1 MKEKSLRKVIEN
13 INKNKVEILELK
25 STITKK
31 KRQNSVDG
39 FSNRVE
45 RADERI
51 SKLENKTTG
60 LPWWSSG
67 WKSTCQWRGHG
78 SLVRE
83 DSHAVKQLSLW
94 TTATEAHTPR
104 ACAPKQEMP
113 SQWEA
118 HMPQQ
123 RAALVHHER
132 KSMCSNKDPVWP
144 KINTFENRTTP
155 DFKNESSDSN

>member
-31 KRQNSVDG
+31 KKRQNSVDG

-51 SKLENKTTG
+51 SRLESKTTG

-67 WKSTCQWRGHG
+67 
-78 SLVRE
+78 
-83 DSHAVKQLSLW
+83 
-94 TTATEAHTPR
+94 
-104 ACAPKQEMP
+104 
-113 SQWEA
+113 
-118 HMPQQ
+118 
-123 RAALVHHER
+123 
-132 KSMCSNKDPVWP
+132 
-144 KINTFENRTTP
+144 
-155 DFKNESSDSN
+155 